1 MIPVAAPSNADA
13 RRRQVVT
20 TAAGLFDKA
29 GYHTTNMAQVA
40 RAVGLGK
47 PSLYHYFTGKDE
59 ILFWIHEEFID
70 LLIANAQSH
79 RQADLSASEELRL
92 IMRDIVALMETHRG
106 HVRVFF
112 EHQRELGDEHQTTI
126 RHKRDEYEA
135 MVEGIVA
142 RGVRDGEFHTTNE
155 RLATLAIFG
164 VCNWSYQWYRS
175 DGEQTTDEL
184 ADFFHDL
191 LTTGLAGSPRDGAPP
206 QTLRASSDGT
216 FRDS

>member
-1 MIPVAAPSNADA
+1 MSAPNNADA

-47 PSLYHYFTGKDE
+47 PTLYHYFAGKDE

-70 LLIANAQSH
+70 LLIAKAESH
-79 RQADLSASEELRL
+79 RQAEPSASEELRL
-92 IMRDIVALMETHRG
+92 IMRDIIALMETHRG

-126 RHKRDEYEA
+126 RYKRDQYEA

-142 RGVRDGEFHTTNE
+142 RGVREGDFHTTNE

-175 DGEQTTDEL
+175 GGDQTTDEL
-184 ADFFHDL
+184 ADFFHEL
-191 LTTGLAGSPRDGAPP
+191 LTNGLAAPPRDGAVPKAA
-206 QTLRASSDGT
+206 RSSHGGKR
-216 FRDS
+216 RDA